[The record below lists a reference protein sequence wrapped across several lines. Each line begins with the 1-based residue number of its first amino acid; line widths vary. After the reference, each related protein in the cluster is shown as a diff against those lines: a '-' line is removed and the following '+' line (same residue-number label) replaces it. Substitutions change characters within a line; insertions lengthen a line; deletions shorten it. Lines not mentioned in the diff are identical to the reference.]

1 MKQCKALFKKEW
13 NTHKASFLIP
23 LWVTGGVYV
32 TALLGWLIKLI
43 KGDGMAAIVT
53 MQEAAAGS
61 HDLIFYQIGA
71 SVTVMLGIVAVIT
84 SASLADSVING
95 GFKRRCEILHFSQP
109 VSFVK
114 IAGVKYFM
122 ISLATIMLF
131 GILSLVNAALASL
144 IGQNFLAGDFQY
156 GLMGWLQ
163 SFLAVSFTIL
173 FAGSLAWF
181 FAGLFKHKSL
191 LMGLLVILG
200 IQVIISILNY
210 IVGWTIPSLTEYLA
224 KLISLQVSIESNG
237 PALQISSLKNVI
249 ASGWAAIFSW
259 NSAVKMGL
267 SAVFAVAGAWFY
279 QRRELS

>member
-13 NTHKASFLIP
+13 DTHKTAFLIP

-32 TALLGWLIKLI
+32 TVLLGWLIKLI

-71 SVTVMLGIVAVIT
+71 SVTVMLGIVAIIT
-84 SASLADSVING
+84 SVSLAESLING

-114 IAGVKYFM
+114 IAGVKFLM
-122 ISLATIMLF
+122 ISLATILLF
-131 GILSLVNAALASL
+131 GLLSFVNAALASL
-144 IGQNFLAGDFQY
+144 IGQKFLAGDFQS

-163 SFLAVSFTIL
+163 SFIAVSFTIL

-181 FAGLFKHKSL
+181 FAGLFKRKSL

-224 KLISLQVSIESNG
+224 KLISLEVSLESNM
-237 PALQISSLKNVI
+237 PMQQIPSIKGIV
-249 ASGWAAIFSW
+249 ASGWNSIFSW
-259 NSAVKMGL
+259 TSAVKIGL
-267 SAVFAVAGAWFY
+267 SAVFAVAGAWLY